1 MIRTDIINTK
11 RLFKSIF
18 AAALATAVL
27 ASSMIHVFAMP
38 PYDNIPEGASEE
50 TWNRLQDNTIEYDEI
65 GDLVQYFNPSYTMA
79 MDSAGGNVET
89 LSLATDQFSTYYRDM
104 DLGSAIDSTRDAIS
118 GISSAMENPA
128 LSDSDRQKYQQQ
140 LATLNATL
148 EMTKQS
154 QSTMEKTVRSL
165 NQTVRNTKKRVEI
178 SLRPVKRQLEFG
190 MQSVFLQYHQLLIN
204 RDIVKKQTELYETI
218 LSASTNSEGQ
228 GLATESERLVAENN
242 LNSAK
247 LQLEQLDS
255 SLETIR
261 RSMGLQLGWGV
272 ENLPDIGTLPEPDV
286 EFVDTTNP
294 DADKTAAFM
303 HNSELKDV
311 ERYSGGTA
319 QRNVTD
325 IKTNEYRGQLVAKMD
340 SLYADMKNKKALYEA
355 ALTGKERAEREKAA
369 ADRQYQLGLLGN
381 SEYEALQMSYISG
394 IASYELAKLNL
405 FSSINTYKW
414 AVDGVVTLE

>member
-1 MIRTDIINTK
+1 MIRTYAINTK
-11 RLFKSIF
+11 RIFKSIF
-18 AAALATAVL
+18 AAALVTAVA
-27 ASSMIHVFAMP
+27 ASSIIQAFAIP
-38 PYDNIPEGASEE
+38 PYDNIPEGVSEE

-79 MDSAGGNVET
+79 MDSAESTAET
-89 LSLATDQFSTYYRDM
+89 LSFATDQFSTYYRDM

-118 GISSAMENPA
+118 GISEAMENPA
-128 LSDSDRQKYQQQ
+128 LSDSDRQKYEQQ
-140 LATLNATL
+140 LATLNSTL
-148 EMTKQS
+148 EMTRQT
-154 QSTMEKTVRSL
+154 QSTMSRTVRSF
-165 NQTVRNTKKRVEI
+165 NQTVRNTKKSIEI
-178 SLRPVKRQLEFG
+178 SLRPVIRQLELG
-190 MQSVFLQYHQLLIN
+190 MQSVFLQYNQLLIN
-204 RDIVKKQTELYETI
+204 RGIVEKQTELYETM
-218 LSASTNSEGQ
+218 LSASANSEGQ
-228 GLATESERLVAENN
+228 GLSTEAERLAAENN

-247 LQLEQLDS
+247 VQLQQLDS

-261 RSMGLQLGWGV
+261 RSMGLQLGWGA
-272 ENLPDIGTLPEPDV
+272 ENLPDIGALPDPDV

-311 ERYSGGTA
+311 ERYRGGTA
-319 QRNVTD
+319 QRDVTD
-325 IKTNEYRGQLVAKMD
+325 RKTNEYRGQLVAKMD

-381 SEYEALQMSYISG
+381 SEYEAMQMSYISG
-394 IASYELAKLNL
+394 TASYELAKLNL